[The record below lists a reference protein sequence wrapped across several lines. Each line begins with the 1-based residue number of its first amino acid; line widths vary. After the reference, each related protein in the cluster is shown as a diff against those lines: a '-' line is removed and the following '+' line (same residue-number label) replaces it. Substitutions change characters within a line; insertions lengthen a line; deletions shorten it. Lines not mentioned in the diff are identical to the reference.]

1 MISERMPL
9 IIAIVAVVF
18 SAARPA
24 VAENPIPLKIM
35 RGVWIVVPVRIN
47 GVGPFNFLL
56 DSGTNTTIIHR
67 EFARALRL
75 KAVDR
80 IELVTIAGTQI
91 VPRSYLTEVIVGG
104 VTALNIEALWSDLA
118 EIRSLDQN
126 IHGVLGANF
135 LKRFNY
141 LIDYRSGRIEFEAG
155 NEVER
160 RLRGR
165 RLPLVESDD
174 RIIILAT
181 AGREKLRLVLDA
193 GTPVI
198 VLFAAAHRRLANN
211 LQMAQDQSFTLATL
225 ATDCG
230 RQVVETAILSNLQIG
245 DAIWREVPVVI
256 ATPRAE
262 RCEDGLL
269 PMTLF
274 QSIYINHRAGYVV
287 LDPQSR

>member
-35 RGVWIVVPVRIN
+35 RGIWIIVPVRIN

-67 EFARALRL
+67 EFARALQL

-118 EIRSLDQN
+118 EIRALDQN

-165 RLPLVESDD
+165 RLPLVESED

-181 AGREKLRLVLDA
+181 AGREKLRLVLDSGA
-193 GTPVI
+193 PAI
-198 VLFAAAHRRLANN
+198 VLFAAARQRLSSNLRLA
-211 LQMAQDQSFTLATL
+211 QDPSFIL

-245 DAIWREVPVVI
+245 DASWREVPVAI

-262 RCEDGLL
+262 RREDGLL
-269 PMTLF
+269 PMRLF
-274 QSIYINHRAGYVV
+274 QSIYINHRAGYAV

>member
-9 IIAIVAVVF
+9 IMAIVAVVF
-18 SAARPA
+18 SAAHPA
-24 VAENPIPLKIM
+24 VAENPIPLKMM

-47 GVGPFNFLL
+47 GVGPLNFLL
-56 DSGTNTTIIHR
+56 DSGTNTTLIHR
-67 EFARALRL
+67 EFARKLGL

-80 IELVTIAGTQI
+80 LELVTIAGTQI
-91 VPRSYLTEVIVGG
+91 VPRSYLTEVMVGG
-104 VTALNIEALWSDLA
+104 VTTENIEALWSELA
-118 EIRSLDQN
+118 EIRALDQN

-141 LIDYRSGRIEFEAG
+141 LIDYRAGQIEFEAE

-160 RLRGR
+160 QLRGR

-181 AGREKLRLVLDA
+181 AGREKLRLILDA
-193 GTPVI
+193 GTPTI
-198 VLFAAAHRRLANN
+198 VLFAAAQRRLSNN
-211 LQMAQDQSFTLATL
+211 LQMAQHPSLTL

-230 RQVVETAILSNLQIG
+230 RQVVETAILTNFQIG
-245 DAIWREVPVVI
+245 DASWREVPV
-256 ATPRAE
+256 ALASPRAQ
-262 RCEDGLL
+262 RLEDGLL

-274 QSIYINHRAGYVV
+274 HSIYINHRAGYVV